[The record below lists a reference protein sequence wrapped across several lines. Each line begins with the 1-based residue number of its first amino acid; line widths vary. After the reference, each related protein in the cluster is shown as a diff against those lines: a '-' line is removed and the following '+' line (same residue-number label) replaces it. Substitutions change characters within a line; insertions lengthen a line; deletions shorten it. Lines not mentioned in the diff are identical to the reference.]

1 MLLLLDFLPDV
12 DNFPCEQKPVKN
24 LGEKG
29 AWAYRG
35 MAQIFP
41 VRPIISG
48 THKAT
53 NFKFGK
59 YICSVHTNQS
69 PLKIW
74 GKRVR
79 GRTQGLPKFLQYPVL
94 SQERVKL
101 RSSNLADIF
110 TAYMRTKAL

>member
-1 MLLLLDFLPDV
+1 MLLLLDFLPEV
-12 DNFPCEQKPVKN
+12 DNLPCEQKPVKN

-41 VRPIISG
+41 V
-48 THKAT
+48 
-53 NFKFGK
+53 
-59 YICSVHTNQS
+59 
-69 PLKIW
+69 PL
-74 GKRVR
+74 
-79 GRTQGLPKFLQYPVL
+79 L

>member
-1 MLLLLDFLPDV
+1 MLLLLDFLPEV
-12 DNFPCEQKPVKN
+12 DNLPCEQKPIKI

-35 MAQIFP
+35 TAQIFP
-41 VRPIISG
+41 VPPIISG
-48 THKAT
+48 TRKAT
-53 NFKFGK
+53 NFKFGR
-59 YICSVHTNQS
+59 YIHSVHANKS

-74 GKRVR
+74 EKRVR
-79 GRTQGLPKFLQYPVL
+79 GRTQGLPKFLQYPLL